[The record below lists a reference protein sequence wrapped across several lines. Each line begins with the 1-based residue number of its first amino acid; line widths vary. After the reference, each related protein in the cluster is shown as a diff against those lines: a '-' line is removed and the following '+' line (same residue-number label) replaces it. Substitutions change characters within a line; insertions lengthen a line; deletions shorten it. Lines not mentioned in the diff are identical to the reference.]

1 MLTQEKP
8 DETGTTFETCP
19 SKLLVQLAQQ
29 TGVSTPAAQ
38 NATKLNICVQTRQLY
53 FINSMTIDCENITEF
68 CELEPCGTYNVEK
81 RTHKHFL

>member
-8 DETGTTFETCP
+8 DETGATVQTCP

-38 NATKLNICVQTRQLY
+38 NATKLMHLFPNKTAI
-53 FINSMTIDCENITEF
+53 F
-68 CELEPCGTYNVEK
+68 
-81 RTHKHFL
+81 H